1 MSQLHTRLSP
11 EPQSGYD
18 RAPFP
23 SRASLPMSY
32 CGLDFGTSNSTLGTS
47 GPEGPALVALEG
59 DSTTLPSAIFFDFR
73 TARPLI
79 GRAAIQAYVRG
90 QDGRLMRSLKS
101 VLGTDL
107 IDQDT
112 LLDTH
117 RIGFRDVLARLVA
130 GIKTRAEAVIGAPLD
145 SVVHGRP
152 VHFVDGNAEADRRAQ
167 AALEDIAHSAGFRHV
182 SFQYEPIAAAL
193 DYERQVVREEIALIA
208 DIGGGTSDFSIVRLG
223 PGRRGQPDR
232 AGDILAND
240 GIRVGG
246 TDFDQML
253 SLKAIMPHLGY
264 QSPMTRPGLLAPNGY
279 FTDLS
284 SWARIN
290 FLYTP
295 RVRAELAQ
303 VRRESARSDLIGR
316 LVAVVEHQ
324 QGHRLAMGVE
334 RAKIA
339 LSGGKAIK
347 LPLDW
352 IEPGLAAVIAQ
363 RGFDAAT
370 ADLAHGIGGMVRTCL
385 ADAGL
390 AADAIAAVFL
400 TGGSTLLAN
409 VRQAILG
416 EVRGARVVDGDKFGS
431 VGLGLTLEAALRY
444 GAIS

>member
-1 MSQLHTRLSP
+1 M
-11 EPQSGYD
+11 G
-18 RAPFP
+18 F
-23 SRASLPMSY
+23 
-32 CGLDFGTSNSTLGTS
+32 CGLDFGTSNSTLGTH
-47 GPEGPALVALEG
+47 GPDGLALVALEG

-79 GRAAIQAYVRG
+79 GREAIQAYVRG
-90 QDGRLMRSLKS
+90 QDGRFMRSLKS

-117 RIGFRDVLARLVA
+117 RIGFRDVLVRLVGA
-130 GIKTRAEAVIGAPLD
+130 IKARAETVIGAPLD

-152 VHFVDGNAEADRRAQ
+152 VHFVDGDAEADRRAE
-167 AALEDIAHSAGFRHV
+167 AALEEIARGAGFRHV

-223 PGRRGQPDR
+223 PARRGRPDR
-232 AGDILAND
+232 ADDILAND
-240 GIRVGG
+240 GIRIGG
-246 TDFDQML
+246 TDFDRLL
-253 SLKAIMPHLGY
+253 SLKAVMPHLGY

-290 FLYTP
+290 FLYAP
-295 RVRAELAQ
+295 RVRAELMQ
-303 VRRESARSDLIGR
+303 VERESARPDLIGR
-316 LVAVVEHQ
+316 LIAVVEHQ
-324 QGHRLAMGVE
+324 LGHRLAMTVE

-339 LSGGKAIK
+339 LSASKAIK

-352 IEPGLAAVIAQ
+352 IEPSLAAVVS
-363 RGFDAAT
+363 RNNFAT
-370 ADLAHGIGGMVRTCL
+370 ATSDLAGSIGRMVRTCL

-390 AADAIAAVFL
+390 APQAIDAVFL
-400 TGGSTLLAN
+400 TGGSTLLGN
-409 VRQAILG
+409 VRHAILD
-416 EVRGARVVDGDKFGS
+416 EVPAARIVEGDKFGS

-444 GAIS
+444 GETPAKI